1 MPVEKVIGY
10 LDIKSSPAPH
20 FYVQRSK
27 TARVQG
33 DEVVIFNV
41 ERLNTGGAMNMK
53 TGVFTAPKNGTYQF
67 SVSFIKDTSFKM
79 GKIQVHLRLN
89 KRIIGTTFSSL
100 GIFSTNVAFQSVLRL
115 KQGDQIDVYKNEGV
129 LDSQNDYSNHF
140 SGWLVEED
148 LSLEGL

>member
-1 MPVEKVIGY
+1 
-10 LDIKSSPAPH
+10 
-20 FYVQRSK
+20 
-27 TARVQG
+27 
-33 DEVVIFNV
+33 
-41 ERLNTGGAMNMK
+41 MNMK